1 MADGVAGVSE
11 RAQRSGASSVER
23 VLHGCHIRSRKKRGL
38 DVGKTRKGKGTK
50 LMVVAD
56 GQGVPLG
63 VSLHSASPGE
73 ISLAPATLAT
83 VRVSRRQGGRPR
95 QYPDRI
101 VADRGYDSLPFR
113 RWLKKRGIELIAPH
127 LSTRKRKH
135 QDGRPLRRYR
145 RRWKIERTIAWLG
158 NFRRLIVRWDR
169 NITIY
174 RAFVHLACAVITS
187 RRL

>member
-1 MADGVAGVSE
+1 MAEGVAGVSD
-11 RAQRSGASSVER
+11 RAQRPGAPPVER
-23 VLHGCHIRSRKKRGL
+23 VLHGRHLRSCKKRGL

-73 ISLAPATLAT
+73 ISLAPTTLAT
-83 VRVSRRQGGRPR
+83 VRVSRRRGGRPR
-95 QYPDRI
+95 QYPDRL

-127 LSTRKRKH
+127 QSNRKRKH

-169 NITIY
+169 HITIY
-174 RAFVHLACAVITS
+174 RAFVHLACALITS